1 MSDDNVK
8 NACERF
14 EEDLVTLADGEL
26 SGEAKEKLEA
36 HLADCEACRAVFADL
51 KGLGDELQAG
61 WPAEEPSEAWEARS
75 ESFIRRQAEVEQKK
89 ITQGSKDK
97 AGRGWWGF
105 LLRPAFAVSFGL
117 ALLVVGFVTLKGDNL
132 RSMYAAHSQA
142 LSGNEGPTA
151 GHEYQEEALATHGQ
165 AARGVDTNR
174 SKDSY
179 SHRRVVNFKS
189 PKRDKDSRRPGQW
202 DRSRGLDTSSG
213 LVPSGGVD
221 LLRGGKGFGG
231 RTGIGPGG
239 LAGGRA
245 GPPPSMN
252 ANAYFKSTYRAG
264 GGDRER
270 LEQLVAAGVL
280 VDGKQLKLGSLT
292 RGYAQH
298 FTVPGRSALG
308 INAGLDRGKVLASAG
323 GEVFMQVGIQA
334 AKREMNKRPPLN
346 MALVIDRSGSMSSGG
361 KMGAARKAARRFV
374 DGLREDDQV
383 TLIAYDTRVESISA
397 RGDQKE
403 RLRGFIK
410 GLKPRG
416 STNIHGALDRA
427 YRAVAKTSRPGRI
440 NTVLL
445 LSDGLPTSGNT
456 SPAAIVAQ
464 ARVAAEAG
472 ISTSTVGMGLDY
484 NDELMM
490 GVSEKGQG
498 HYHFVKDAGSVEGI
512 FKAEIASLNRVVA
525 RALKLRIVLA
535 EGVVLR
541 RVLGSPQL
549 SDNETRK
556 VRANEKRMDHKFYE
570 ELGIKSNRQK
580 EDEPGIKMMIPY
592 FFSGDSHVVMLQ
604 LWVPPGTERRKLA
617 SITLKYKDMLNSK
630 NGMDERDVAVIY
642 ADAKEEVVA
651 SISKPI
657 KKNLLGF
664 RAGEALLGAS
674 KLLATGQVGRAAN
687 MLDQQREMFEA
698 AGQAWGDAQLT
709 KDATLLG
716 QYRDVVLSLD
726 QVQMATGRRDN
737 LRSYLAKTMSHG
749 GWKLVR

>member
-1 MSDDNVK
+1 MSDDNVSNDNVK

-51 KGLGDELQAG
+51 KGLGDELKAG
-61 WPAEEPSEAWEARS
+61 WPAEAPSEAWEART
-75 ESFIRRQAEVEQKK
+75 ERFIRRQAEVEQKK
-89 ITQGSKDK
+89 TTQGSKDE

-105 LLRPAFAVSFGL
+105 LLHPVFAVSFGL
-117 ALLVVGFVTLKGDNL
+117 AVLVVGFMSLKGDGL
-132 RSMYAAHSQA
+132 RSMFSAHSQA

-151 GHEYQEEALATHGQ
+151 ALEYKEEAVASFGQGGSAVNINRGRVNGTDRYTHAG
-165 AARGVDTNR
+165 G
-174 SKDSY
+174 
-179 SHRRVVNFKS
+179 VNFKS

-202 DRSRGLDTSSG
+202 DRSRGLDTSA
-213 LVPSGGVD
+213 GVD
-221 LLRGGKGFGG
+221 MLRGGKGRGG
-231 RTGIGPGG
+231 RAGIGPGG
-239 LAGGRA
+239 LLGGRSSYSHDPA
-245 GPPPSMN
+245 PEPARMN

-308 INAGLDRGKVLASAG
+308 INAGLDRGKILASAG
-323 GEVFMQVGIQA
+323 GEVFLQVGIQA

-397 RGDQKE
+397 RGDQKK
-403 RLRGFIK
+403 RLRGFIE

-416 STNIHGALDRA
+416 STNIHEALDRA
-427 YRAVAKTSRPGRI
+427 YRAVAKTSRPGSI

-445 LSDGLPTSGNT
+445 LSDGLPTAGNT
-456 SPAAIVAQ
+456 SPSAIVAQ

-484 NDELMM
+484 NDGLMM

-535 EGVVLR
+535 
-541 RVLGSPQL
+541 
-549 SDNETRK
+549 
-556 VRANEKRMDHKFYE
+556 
-570 ELGIKSNRQK
+570 
-580 EDEPGIKMMIPY
+580 
-592 FFSGDSHVVMLQ
+592 
-604 LWVPPGTERRKLA
+604 
-617 SITLKYKDMLNSK
+617 
-630 NGMDERDVAVIY
+630 
-642 ADAKEEVVA
+642 
-651 SISKPI
+651 
-657 KKNLLGF
+657 
-664 RAGEALLGAS
+664 
-674 KLLATGQVGRAAN
+674 
-687 MLDQQREMFEA
+687 
-698 AGQAWGDAQLT
+698 
-709 KDATLLG
+709 
-716 QYRDVVLSLD
+716 
-726 QVQMATGRRDN
+726 
-737 LRSYLAKTMSHG
+737 
-749 GWKLVR
+749 